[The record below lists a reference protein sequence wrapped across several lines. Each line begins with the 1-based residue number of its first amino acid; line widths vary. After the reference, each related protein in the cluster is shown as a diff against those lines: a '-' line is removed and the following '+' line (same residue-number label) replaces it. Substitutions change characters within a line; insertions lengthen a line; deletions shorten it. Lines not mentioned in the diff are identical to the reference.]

1 MQNFESV
8 LQKEL
13 KEIPNSLFVTTNA
26 KHFSIIKKIK
36 NGKVKNLSEFVDEDG
51 IQRGV
56 SPDLKE
62 AFLVSSEQAKQFK
75 LEKSHLRNVLTGGK
89 QVKRFHINYP
99 DLQLIY
105 TKRDSDFKAI
115 PNICSFINQFKS
127 KITCKEMKEGKH
139 SLYAL
144 HRAREEKIFT
154 KSEKLVGVIT
164 EDEII
169 VSIDSNKTFVTDG
182 LYLFGVKN
190 IDAKYLMGV
199 LNSKLFVFLYRLTTM
214 ESGRALAQVK
224 PTVLTEMPVRFI
236 DEKNKSDKSLQEEI
250 IKNVDSLL
258 KLYPEISESKLQ
270 TKTDQLEGR
279 LEHCISKIDEAV
291 YQLYELTADEIKIVG
306 GK

>member
-1 MQNFESV
+1 

-13 KEIPNSLFVTTNA
+13 KEIPNYLFVTKNA
-26 KHFSIIKKIK
+26 KHFLILQKIK
-36 NGKVKNLSEFVDEDG
+36 GGQVKNLSEFVDEDG

-62 AFLVSSEQAKQFK
+62 AFLVTAEQVKQFK
-75 LEKSHLRNVLTGGK
+75 LEKSNLKNALTGGR

-105 TKRDSDFKAI
+105 TKRDTDYKAI
-115 PNICSFINQFKS
+115 PNICGFINQYKS
-127 KITCKEMKEGKH
+127 KITCKEVKEGKH

-154 KSEKLVGVIT
+154 KPEKLVGVIT

-169 VSIDSNKTFVTDG
+169 VSIDNKKTFTTDG
-182 LYLFGVKN
+182 LYIFGTKN
-190 IDAKYLMGV
+190 IEIKYLMGI

-224 PTVLTEMPVRFI
+224 PTVLSEMPIRFI
-236 DEKNKSDKSLQEEI
+236 DKKSKADISLQEEI
-250 IKNVDSLL
+250 IRNVDSLL
-258 KLYPEISESKLQ
+258 ILYPEISESRLQ
-270 TKTDQLEGR
+270 TKTEQLEKR
-279 LEHCISKIDEAV
+279 VEHHISKIDVAV
-291 YQLYELTADEIKIVG
+291 YKLYDLTEEEIKLIDSN
-306 GK
+306 